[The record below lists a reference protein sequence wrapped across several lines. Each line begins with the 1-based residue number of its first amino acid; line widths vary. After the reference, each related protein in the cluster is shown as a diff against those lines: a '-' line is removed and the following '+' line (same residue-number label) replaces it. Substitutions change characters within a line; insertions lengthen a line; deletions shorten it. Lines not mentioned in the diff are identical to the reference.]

1 MKKFFYLFLIIFFIF
16 SKTYAQ
22 DIQKE
27 LLELKNLYET
37 GILNEEEYN
46 SAIKIISEKGYKE
59 KVLDSKKIIEP
70 KVDDTE
76 IVKQDLSKIE
86 IEKNRKKRTNILN
99 QKIKLALKKEEADPF
114 CEVVEKRKKDKII
127 NYCLKDSDILK
138 LGFYEKFFAP
148 EFILNLVKGCKTEIC
163 VRQKAGK
170 KVYEYFVKRTEPYH
184 ARYPGAMIEGMA
196 WFEIFYLDKLKK
208 NQKYIDEYFANK
220 GNIKISSQKKLY
232 SLIKTNKGRIKMRE
246 ALGYTVYDDLYEVI
260 EGEWLLAEF
269 LNKDKL
275 KITKIKLSPQ
285 MLKRKKLI
293 DRYKLVLKKYKDK
306 LEEEKKKQ
314 NKKDA
319 KNS

>member
-27 LLELKNLYET
+27 LVDLKNLYET

-148 EFILNLVKGCKTEIC
+148 EFILNLVKGCQTEIC
-163 VRQKAGK
+163 VRQTAGK
-170 KVYEYFVKRTEPYH
+170 KVYEYFVRRTEPYH

-232 SLIKTNKGRIKMRE
+232 SLIKTK
-246 ALGYTVYDDLYEVI
+246 
-260 EGEWLLAEF
+260 
-269 LNKDKL
+269 
-275 KITKIKLSPQ
+275 
-285 MLKRKKLI
+285 
-293 DRYKLVLKKYKDK
+293 
-306 LEEEKKKQ
+306 
-314 NKKDA
+314 
-319 KNS
+319 

>member
-1 MKKFFYLFLIIFFIF
+1 MKRFFYLFLIIFFIF

-59 KVLDSKKIIEP
+59 KVLDSKKIIEH
-70 KVDDTE
+70 KVEDTE

-86 IEKNRKKRTNILN
+86 IEKNRKKKTNILN
-99 QKIKLALKKEEADPF
+99 QKIKLALKKEEADTF
-114 CEVVEKRKKDKII
+114 CEVVEKKTKDKIV

-138 LGFYEKFFAP
+138 LGFYEKFFTP
-148 EFILNLVKGCKTEIC
+148 KFILNSFKGCQTEIC
-163 VRQKAGK
+163 IRQRAGK
-170 KVYEYFVKRTEPYH
+170 KVYEYFVQRTEPYH

-275 KITKIKLSPQ
+275 KATKVDIGES
-285 MLKRKKLI
+285 MKKKKALI
-293 DRYKLVLKKYKDK
+293 EKYKNAMARYKAK
-306 LEEEKKKQ
+306 LEEQKKINE
-314 NKKDA
+314 NKL
-319 KNS
+319 